1 MVDCRHCSR
10 RTEVPAALAQ
20 LPQPQLAGVV
30 ASTPVDEASL
40 ADGSPDEQGP
50 DGEPAAMRRIG
61 RSMPWVISG
70 IVHAALGLI
79 LLLVVCF
86 AIDPTEADMTP
97 AMAPLPPDNPPI
109 EMPEPDPTKDVAER
123 SERLG
128 DLSLDIDHS
137 RRFNGPSD
145 EPWPEDIAFALTG
158 REEPAGENGLGL
170 GDGHGDIECR
180 IGPFNPG
187 GADNIVFVIDRS
199 GSMHRTF
206 GLVRVE
212 MQRSIMAMH
221 ACRPAPWDECKLP
234 NQAFHVIFFAEGDPQ
249 EQGARRL
256 VPASEDNK
264 VSACAFIQEARAK
277 GQTNPV
283 PALRR
288 AFAALDRAEDG
299 GKGKVMFLLTDGD
312 FPDNQEVLETIT
324 ELNRGV
330 VINTILY
337 GRRTAEAETV
347 MQQIA
352 DASGGVYKFISLDE
366 IQGDID

>member
-20 LPQPQLAGVV
+20 LPQPQLVGVV
-30 ASTPVDEASL
+30 ASASVDEPSL

-50 DGEPAAMRRIG
+50 DGDLIAMRRIG

-70 IVHAALGLI
+70 IVHATVGLI

-97 AMAPLPPDNPPI
+97 AMAPPPPDNPPI
-109 EMPEPDPTKDVAER
+109 ETSKPERTDDMAEHGA
-123 SERLG
+123 RLG
-128 DLSLDIDHS
+128 DLSPDIND
-137 RRFNGPSD
+137 RLRFTGPNRTPSD
-145 EPWPEDIAFALTG
+145 NFAIAIVGGPTG
-158 REEPAGENGLGL
+158 GDNGDGLPDLGL
-170 GDGHGDIECR
+170 SDKDR
-180 IGPFNPG
+180 IGPFPSQ
-187 GADNIVFVIDRS
+187 GAANIAFVIDRS

-221 ACRPAPWDECKLP
+221 ACQPGPWDECELA
-234 NQAFHVIFFAEGDPQ
+234 NQAFHVIFFAEGRPQ
-249 EQGARRL
+249 EHGARRL

-264 VSACAFIQEARAK
+264 VSACVFIQEAQAR

-283 PALRR
+283 PAIRR

-312 FPDNQEVLETIT
+312 FPDNQEVLETIA

-337 GRRTAEAETV
+337 GRRTAEAEAV